1 MRVTCPR
8 GTSPKPNFMANGAV
22 SYKKLKLEWETNHL
36 REISDSLSEVEQ
48 FSLKKKEMLYA
59 ANSMLRDK
67 VYIKSV
73 RNELSDVS
81 GSVESA
87 IKILSDAKRDNVI
100 QEGILIGFSD
110 FENDPVCMPL
120 KPDPTIRVF
129 NLISQPG
136 KSKNCVIGSQEIMDI
151 DYLLSILKL

>member
-1 MRVTCPR
+1 
-8 GTSPKPNFMANGAV
+8 
-22 SYKKLKLEWETNHL
+22 
-36 REISDSLSEVEQ
+36 
-48 FSLKKKEMLYA
+48 MLYA